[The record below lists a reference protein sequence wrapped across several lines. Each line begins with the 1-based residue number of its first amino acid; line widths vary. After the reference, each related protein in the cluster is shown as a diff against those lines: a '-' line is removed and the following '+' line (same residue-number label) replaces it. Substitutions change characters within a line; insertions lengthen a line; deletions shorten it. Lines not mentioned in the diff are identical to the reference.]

1 MPIKRT
7 SHKLQRVRRTET
19 KVPYH
24 RKPESLALETWQK
37 ALRKQYVADKN
48 FQITRLGTHPVF
60 TDYNVYNPET
70 KNSYKVALRDNKE
83 GRTDSTNFCSCM
95 DFKTNRLG
103 TCKHLEAVLC
113 RVRANPLLA
122 DMLQR
127 GYDPPYTSVYLQ
139 YGEQREVKIR
149 IGTDDGEAF
158 RELAAGYFD
167 GNVLK
172 PDAFSQ
178 FECFLAQAR
187 AINEEFRCYDDAL
200 AYILTVRE
208 HQRRT
213 ALITERYPSGTELKN
228 LLKTTLFPYQQYG
241 VLFAAKAGRCM
252 IADEMGLGKTIQA
265 IGAVELLKNE
275 QNVRNVLIICP
286 TSLKYQWQSE
296 IWKFTDSTVKV
307 IEGAAH
313 IRAKQYQCGEQY
325 KIVSYHTA
333 GRDVDAI
340 NAAEY
345 DLVILDEAQRIK
357 NWKTKLAQGTKKIKS
372 TYAIVLTGTPLENK
386 LEDLYSIM
394 QFVDP
399 FKLGPYYRFLNY
411 HQITNEI
418 GKVTG
423 YRNLH
428 EIGEKMS
435 DIMVRRLKKEVLTQ
449 LPERMDKNLFV
460 PMTEEQMNLYLGY
473 KDLVARLVAK
483 WRACGFLSETD
494 RQRLMISLNCMRMVC
509 DSTYIID
516 QDYEHRHDTKIEEL
530 MSILDEVFESSDEK
544 VVVFSQW
551 KRMTHLVAKE
561 LEFRGVPYEHL
572 HGGVPSDKRK
582 DLFDRFNNDQ
592 DCRVFLSTDAGSTGL
607 NLQSASMLVNLDIP
621 WNPAV
626 LEQRISRVHRMGQKN
641 RVSVTNFIAQG
652 TIEHRMLSVLDF
664 KSALAQGIL
673 DNGED
678 TIFMDADK
686 FTKFM
691 ETVESVACDGDAS
704 GEAVVSNEEE
714 MEPVEM
720 GTLFPHTPYPPN
732 TPHAAHAQHTP
743 NTIEDAEP
751 ETGKA
756 SATEDSPQAED
767 EGAGVE
773 DNIEDNIEDD
783 IEDNIEDDIEDNEE
797 KDDDYFEGDDDI
809 VPVETT
815 VPLPETASSA
825 AADSVSPAHPEPQD
839 LLTGGL
845 RFLSGLAQTL
855 SSPEATQRL
864 VSSIVER
871 DETTGRSYVKI
882 PVDDQQTVVNLMNM
896 IGRLFK

>member
-1 MPIKRT
+1 MPTTRKT
-7 SHKLQRVRRTET
+7 NKLQRVHHPD
-19 KVPYH
+19 KVSYH
-24 RKPESLALETWQK
+24 RKPEDLALETWQK
-37 ALRKQYVADKN
+37 ALRKQFVIDK
-48 FQITRLGTHPVF
+48 FFRITKLGGHPVF
-60 TDYNVYNPET
+60 ADYNVYNPET
-70 KNSYKVALRDNKE
+70 KNTYKVALRDNKE
-83 GRTDSTNFCSCM
+83 GKADSMNFCSCM

-103 TCKHLEAVLC
+103 TCKHLEAVF
-113 RVRANPLLA
+113 RQVRANPRLA
-122 DMLQR
+122 DMLQK
-127 GYDPPYTSVYLQ
+127 GYNPSYTSVYLQ
-139 YGEQREVKIR
+139 YGEQRNVKIR
-149 IGTDDGEAF
+149 IGTEDSETF
-158 RELAAGYFD
+158 RKLAIQYFD
-167 GNVLK
+167 KNILK
-172 PDAFSQ
+172 PAAFSQ
-178 FECFLAQAR
+178 FEHFLAQAR
-187 AINEEFRCYDDAL
+187 AINEEFRCYDDAME
-200 AYILTVRE
+200 YVLTVRE
-208 HQRRT
+208 HQRRN
-213 ALITERYPSGTELKN
+213 AAITERYPTEAELKD
-228 LLKTTLFPYQQYG
+228 LLKTTLFPYQQHG
-241 VLFAAKAGRCM
+241 VLFAAKAGRCL

-265 IGAVELLKNE
+265 IGAAELLKRE

-296 IWKFTDSTVKV
+296 IQKFTDSTVKV

-313 IRAKQYQCGEQY
+313 VRAKQYSGDEQY

-333 GRDVDAI
+333 SRDVGEI
-340 NAAEY
+340 NDAEY

-411 HQITNEI
+411 HQITNET

-460 PMTEEQMNLYLGY
+460 PMTEEQLRLYDMY
-473 KDLVARLVAK
+473 EEIVAKLVAK
-483 WRACGFLSETD
+483 WRNYGFLSETD
-494 RQRLMISLNCMRMVC
+494 RQRLLLSLNCMRMVC

-516 QDYEHRHDTKIEEL
+516 QDYDNRHDTKIEEL
-530 MSILDEVFESSDEK
+530 MNILDELFESSDEK

-582 DLFDRFNNDQ
+582 GLFDRFNNDA

-607 NLQSASMLVNLDIP
+607 NLQSASMLINLDIP

-626 LEQRISRVHRMGQKN
+626 LEQRIARVHRMGQKN
-641 RVSVTNFIAQG
+641 RVQVINFVAMD
-652 TIEHRMLSVLDF
+652 TIEHRMLSVLGF

-678 TIFMDADK
+678 AIFMDADK

-691 ETVESVACDGDAS
+691 ETVEAVTGGDDNMQ
-704 GEAVVSNEEE
+704 GEAVVSAEEE
-714 MEPVEM
+714 KEPVEM
-720 GTLFPHTPYPPN
+720 GVLPF
-732 TPHAAHAQHTP
+732 
-743 NTIEDAEP
+743 
-751 ETGKA
+751 
-756 SATEDSPQAED
+756 
-767 EGAGVE
+767 VF
-773 DNIEDNIEDD
+773 
-783 IEDNIEDDIEDNEE
+783 EE
-797 KDDDYFEGDDDI
+797 KTEETEEAGEAGKIEETEEAEETEEDDDYIEGDDDI
-809 VPVETT
+809 APVETIT
-815 VPLPETASSA
+815 PHHDVAPTPAVASPSQ
-825 AADSVSPAHPEPQD
+825 PEPQD
-839 LLTGGL
+839 LLAGGL

-871 DETTGRSYVKI
+871 DETTGRTYMKI
-882 PVDDQQTVVNLMNM
+882 PVDDQQTVVNVMNM
-896 IGRLFK
+896 LGQLFKGFGK

>member
-1 MPIKRT
+1 MSPKRI
-7 SHKLQRVRRTET
+7 SNKIQRIHHPD

-24 RKPESLALETWQK
+24 RKPENMALETWQK
-37 ALRKQYVADKN
+37 ALRKQFVTDKY
-48 FQITRLGTHPVF
+48 FRITKLDGHPVF
-60 TDYNVYNPET
+60 ADYNVFNPDT
-70 KNSYKVALRDNKE
+70 KNTYKVALRDNKE
-83 GRTDSTNFCSCM
+83 RAKDSMNFCNCM

-103 TCKHLEAVLC
+103 TCKHLEAVL
-113 RVRANPLLA
+113 RQVRANPRLEN
-122 DMLQR
+122 MLQR
-127 GYDPPYTSVYLQ
+127 GYNPPYTSVYLQ

-149 IGTDDGEAF
+149 IGTDESEAF
-158 RELAAGYFD
+158 RQLASQYFD
-167 GNVLK
+167 KNILM
-172 PDAFSQ
+172 PAAYSQ

-200 AYILTVRE
+200 QYVLAVRE
-208 HQRRT
+208 QLRRN
-213 ALITERYPSGTELKN
+213 AAITERYPTDVEIKD
-228 LLKTTLFPYQQYG
+228 LLKTTLFPYQQHG
-241 VLFAAKAGRCM
+241 VLFAAKAGRCL

-265 IGAVELLKNE
+265 IGAAELLKRE
-275 QNVRNVLIICP
+275 QNLRNVLIICP

-296 IWKFTDSTVKV
+296 LHKFTDSTVKV
-307 IEGAAH
+307 IEGAQH
-313 IRAKQYQCGEQY
+313 IRAHQYPGDELY

-333 GRDVDAI
+333 SRDVELI

-357 NWKTKLAQGTKKIKS
+357 NWKTKLAQGTKKIRS

-399 FKLGPYYRFLNY
+399 FKLGPYYRFLNH
-411 HQITNEI
+411 HQIANDT

-435 DIMVRRLKKEVLTQ
+435 DVMVRRLKKEVLTQ

-460 PMTEEQMNLYLGY
+460 PMTKEQMDIYVQY
-473 KDLVARLVAK
+473 EEMVAKLVHK
-483 WRACGFLSETD
+483 WRAYGFLSETD
-494 RQRLMISLNCMRMVC
+494 RQRLLIGLNSMRMVC

-516 QDYEHRHDTKIEEL
+516 QDYENRHDTKIEEL
-530 MSILDEVFESSDEK
+530 MNILDELFESSEEK

-561 LEFRGVPYEHL
+561 LEHRGVLFEHL
-572 HGGVPSDKRK
+572 HGGVPSEKRK
-582 DLFDRFNNDQ
+582 GLFDRFNNDP

-607 NLQSASMLVNLDIP
+607 NLQSASMLMNLDIP

-626 LEQRISRVHRMGQKN
+626 LEQRIARIHRMGQKN
-641 RVSVTNFIAQG
+641 KVSVINFVAQS

-673 DNGED
+673 DKGED
-678 TIFMDADK
+678 AIFMDTDK

-691 ETVESVACDGDAS
+691 ETVEAVTGAS
-704 GEAVVSNEEE
+704 EMQNDAVVSSEEN

-720 GTLFPHTPYPPN
+720 GKLPFVF
-732 TPHAAHAQHTP
+732 
-743 NTIEDAEP
+743 EDTEP
-751 ETGKA
+751 KEEEITETEMKPK
-756 SATEDSPQAED
+756 TDD
-767 EGAGVE
+767 VY
-773 DNIEDNIEDD
+773 DD
-783 IEDNIEDDIEDNEE
+783 IEAENIKNEE
-797 KDDDYFEGDDDI
+797 ENDGDFFEGDDD
-809 VPVETT
+809 VAPVETI
-815 VPLPETASSA
+815 PPQHDA
-825 AADSVSPAHPEPQD
+825 APSPAHISSLQPEPQD
-839 LLTGGL
+839 LLAGGL

-871 DETTGRSYVKI
+871 DETTGRSYMKI
-882 PVDDQQTVVNLMNM
+882 PVDDQQTVVNVMNM
-896 IGRLFK
+896 LGQLFKGFGK